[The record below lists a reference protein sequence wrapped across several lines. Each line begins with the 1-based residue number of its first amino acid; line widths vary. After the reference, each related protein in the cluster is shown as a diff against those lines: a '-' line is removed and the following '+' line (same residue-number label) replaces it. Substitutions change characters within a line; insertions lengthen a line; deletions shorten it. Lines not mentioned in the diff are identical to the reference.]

1 MTDDNRQIT
10 TEKDA
15 TPKPLD
21 SAQPAPTMVPALRP
35 AASLAETPAKKHPW
49 MWIFGGFVALG
60 IGALLY
66 LQPWVV
72 HPPVVAVEIASL
84 APATRVLAV
93 NGRIAA
99 VNSVGVRPL
108 GNGAIEDLPIA
119 EGDQI
124 EANQVLVVIESDAQK
139 AVIRQ
144 AEAGLDTAILAQDDA
159 NETYRRSL
167 ALGDNVAV
175 SALDRDA
182 RAVRSAA
189 QEVARM
195 TAQLD
200 QARIVLARNTIRAP
214 ISGSVL
220 TLNVVQGQIVDPSS
234 LLLTLA
240 DLSELVVETDVDEAY
255 ATQIAQD
262 QPAVLQLAGETAT
275 RTGLVRFVS
284 ARVDAAT
291 GGLAIK
297 LGFDEPVS
305 APIGLTVTANIVI
318 EQRAAALT
326 VPRTAIIA
334 LQNSEGVFL
343 VKDGTARFQPL
354 DMVEWPA
361 ARLIVSS
368 GLAEGDVI
376 IVNAEGIVDGQAVA
390 VEQP

>member
-1 MTDDNRQIT
+1 
-10 TEKDA
+10 
-15 TPKPLD
+15 
-21 SAQPAPTMVPALRP
+21 
-35 AASLAETPAKKHPW
+35 
-49 MWIFGGFVALG
+49 
-60 IGALLY
+60 
-66 LQPWVV
+66 
-72 HPPVVAVEIASL
+72 
-84 APATRVLAV
+84 
-93 NGRIAA
+93 
-99 VNSVGVRPL
+99 
-108 GNGAIEDLPIA
+108 
-119 EGDQI
+119 
-124 EANQVLVVIESDAQK
+124 
-139 AVIRQ
+139 
-144 AEAGLDTAILAQDDA
+144 
-159 NETYRRSL
+159 
-167 ALGDNVAV
+167 
-175 SALDRDA
+175 
-182 RAVRSAA
+182 
-189 QEVARM
+189 
-195 TAQLD
+195 
-200 QARIVLARNTIRAP
+200 
-214 ISGSVL
+214 VL
-220 TLNVVQGQIVDPSS
+220 TLNVVQGQIVDPTS